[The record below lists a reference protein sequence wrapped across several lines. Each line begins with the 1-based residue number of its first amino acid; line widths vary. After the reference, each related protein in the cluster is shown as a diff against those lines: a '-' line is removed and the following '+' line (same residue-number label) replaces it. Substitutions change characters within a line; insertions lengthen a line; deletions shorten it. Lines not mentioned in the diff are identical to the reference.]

1 MTDIDLV
8 DIIDKNAPTITVTQK
23 LENNQMNVIFRSD
36 ETVFVSGGGL
46 NRKYGGNTNISL
58 AIKENGVYDSHL
70 RMSRKYDAAADH
82 GGFDR

>member
-1 MTDIDLV
+1 MATSPNGVSGEMTDIDLV

-46 NRKYGGNTNISL
+46 NRKYGGNTNILWQS
-58 AIKENGVYDSHL
+58 KKTVYMISHL
-70 RMSRKYDAAADH
+70 RMQPEI
-82 GGFDR
+82 